1 MNTSAQT
8 QLIKDFEQHYQ
19 YDATYLHELLQHSP
33 AGYEKFVAFRPL
45 SQHREQLSPETYW
58 VAKIAAM
65 QVADCGNC
73 LQLIVRMALEAGV
86 AREWVLATLQGGS
99 KLPEPLQD
107 IYDFATCVA
116 SYRNVDPV
124 LQERIQRQL
133 NKAQLIELGI
143 CIATTSI
150 YPTIKRAL
158 GYTVSCSLVEIEA

>member
-86 AREWVLATLQGGS
+86 AREWVLATLQG
-99 KLPEPLQD
+99 K
-107 IYDFATCVA
+107 VA
-116 SYRNVDPV
+116 ANCRSRC
-124 LQERIQRQL
+124 RIFTISPPAWRR
-133 NKAQLIELGI
+133 
-143 CIATTSI
+143 IAMSI
-150 YPTIKRAL
+150 RCCKNA
-158 GYTVSCSLVEIEA
+158 SSAS